1 MRTRLIAILAVVAA
15 LAVACGDAD
24 QAAAPDPA
32 PPITQPE
39 PTQPAPDPTPTT
51 QPPVPTTSAPVP
63 TTQPPVPTTQPPVPT
78 TSAPVPTTQAP
89 PPGLPGEPWEHGPER
104 GAQLGVVAVA
114 HDDVL
119 NVRRGPGVDHEVVTR
134 LEPLATGVVATG
146 SARRLDSGAIWV
158 EVAAGGATGWANQ
171 AFLSRQAHTVDSTA
185 AVVDLL
191 GERPTAA
198 SLAEL
203 GRIVADAVTFGDN
216 SATIVLV
223 KAPQGEHDI
232 GEVVYDV
239 VGFGDDS
246 VSGAR
251 LHVFGRPSD
260 DRQSFSLH
268 SVEETPFCFRGVTPE
283 GLCA

>member
-1 MRTRLIAILAVVAA
+1 MRTRLIASLAVVAA

-32 PPITQPE
+32 PPSTQPE

-51 QPPVPTTSAPVP
+51 QPPVPTTQAPDPTP
-63 TTQPPVPTTQPPVPT
+63 TTQPPVPTTQAPDPT
-78 TSAPVPTTQAP
+78 PTTQPP

-114 HDDVL
+114 HDDAL
-119 NVRRGPGVDHEVVTR
+119 NVRRGPGVDHDVVTR
-134 LEPLATGVVATG
+134 LDPLATGVVATG
-146 SARRLDSGAIWV
+146 KARRLDSGAIWV
-158 EVAAGGATGWANQ
+158 EVAANDATGWANQ

-191 GERPTAA
+191 GERPSAA

-203 GRIVADAVTFGDN
+203 GRIVAGAVTFGDD